1 MSYWFAH
8 RAYLAAKRCA
18 VFKRLQTGNA
28 LKAIFFFWAMFYLG
42 KVFDAYNQ
50 GQLSVVLMYFIGI
63 LSITFLT
70 GLSGQISLGQGAL
83 MAIGGYTCA
92 LGILNLG
99 LNYWQSII
107 FAVLASL
114 IAGWILGVTAARLSG
129 PYLAGTT
136 LVIALAIP
144 SLANR
149 FESVFGGDV
158 GLSVDF
164 GNPPQWLNN
173 LIGEIGF
180 EQWQLFATLP
190 FASIA
195 LYIALNLFKSRTGR
209 SWRAVRDHEIAA
221 SLAGINVQRMKIF
234 TFVVAS
240 GFAGLAG
247 SMYGLRGIVGPS
259 VYPISLSLAL
269 LTGAVL
275 GGLRSIEGAFIGAV
289 VVVFLPDLI
298 EKVTGNWELAPQIG
312 NFLPAMVS
320 SLLLILTVVLN
331 PAGVAGALH
340 HRKSRHK

>member
-1 MSYWFAH
+1 M
-8 RAYLAAKRCA
+8 
-18 VFKRLQTGNA
+18 FKHIQTGNA
-28 LKAIFFFWAMFYLG
+28 LKSVIFFGIIFYLG
-42 KVFDAYNQ
+42 KILDPYNQ
-50 GQLSVVLMYFIGI
+50 GQLSVVLMYFVGI

-83 MAIGGYTCA
+83 MAVGGYTCA
-92 LGILNLG
+92 LVVLNLG

-107 FAVLASL
+107 IAVLASL
-114 IAGWILGVTAARLSG
+114 VAGWILGITAARLSG

-164 GNPPQWLNN
+164 GNPPEWLSSA
-173 LIGEIGF
+173 IGEIGY

-195 LYIALNLFKSRTGR
+195 LYLALNLFKSRTGR

-221 SLAGINVQRMKIF
+221 SLTGVNVQRIKIF

-247 SMYGLRGIVGPS
+247 AMYGLRGIVGPS

-275 GGLRSIEGAFIGAV
+275 GGLRSIGGAFIGAV
-289 VVVFLPDLI
+289 LVVFLPDLI
-298 EKVTGNWELAPQIG
+298 EAISGSWELAPQIS
-312 NFLPAMVS
+312 NYLPAMVAGI
-320 SLLLILTVVLN
+320 LLILTVVLN
-331 PAGVAGALH
+331 PAGVAGGRH
-340 HRKSRHK
+340 HHKSRHK

>member
-1 MSYWFAH
+1 
-8 RAYLAAKRCA
+8 
-18 VFKRLQTGNA
+18 VFKHIQTGNA
-28 LKAIFFFWAMFYLG
+28 LKSIIFFAIIFYLG
-42 KVFDAYNQ
+42 KIFDPYNQ
-50 GQLSVVLMYFIGI
+50 GQLSVVLMYFVGI

-83 MAIGGYTCA
+83 MAVGGYTCA
-92 LGILNLG
+92 LVVLNLG

-107 FAVLASL
+107 IAVLASL
-114 IAGWILGVTAARLSG
+114 VAGWILGITAARLSG

-164 GNPPQWLNN
+164 GNPPEWLSSA
-173 LIGEIGF
+173 IGEIGY

-195 LYIALNLFKSRTGR
+195 LYLALNLFKSRTGR

-221 SLAGINVQRMKIF
+221 SLTGINVQRIKIF

-247 SMYGLRGIVGPS
+247 AMYGLRGIVGPS

-275 GGLRSIEGAFIGAV
+275 GGLRSIGGAFIGAV
-289 VVVFLPDLI
+289 LVVFLPDLI
-298 EKVTGNWELAPQIG
+298 DAISGSWELAPQIS
-312 NFLPAMVS
+312 NYLPAMVAGI
-320 SLLLILTVVLN
+320 LLILTVVLN
-331 PAGVAGALH
+331 PAGVAGGLH
-340 HRKSRHK
+340 HHKSRHK

>member
-1 MSYWFAH
+1 M
-8 RAYLAAKRCA
+8 
-18 VFKRLQTGNA
+18 FKHIQTGNA
-28 LKAIFFFWAMFYLG
+28 LKSIIFFAIIFYLG
-42 KVFDAYNQ
+42 KIFDPYNQ
-50 GQLSVVLMYFIGI
+50 GQLSVVLMYFVGI

-83 MAIGGYTCA
+83 MAVGGYTCA
-92 LGILNLG
+92 LVVLNLG

-107 FAVLASL
+107 IAVLASL
-114 IAGWILGVTAARLSG
+114 VAGWILGITAARLSG

-164 GNPPQWLNN
+164 GNPPEWLSSA
-173 LIGEIGF
+173 IGEIGY

-195 LYIALNLFKSRTGR
+195 LYLALNLFKSRTGR

-221 SLAGINVQRMKIF
+221 SLTGVNVQRIKIF

-247 SMYGLRGIVGPS
+247 ALYGLRGIVGPS

-275 GGLRSIEGAFIGAV
+275 GGLRSIGGAFIGAV
-289 VVVFLPDLI
+289 LVVFLPDLI
-298 EKVTGNWELAPQIG
+298 DAISGSWELAPQIS
-312 NFLPAMVS
+312 NYLPAMVAGI
-320 SLLLILTVVLN
+320 LLILTVVLN
-331 PAGVAGALH
+331 PAGVAGGLH
-340 HRKSRHK
+340 HHKSRHK

>member
-1 MSYWFAH
+1 
-8 RAYLAAKRCA
+8 
-18 VFKRLQTGNA
+18 VFKHIQTGNA
-28 LKAIFFFWAMFYLG
+28 LKSIIFFTIIFYLG
-42 KVFDAYNQ
+42 KIFDPYNQ
-50 GQLSVVLMYFIGI
+50 GQLSVVLMYFVGI

-92 LGILNLG
+92 LVVLNLG

-107 FAVLASL
+107 IAVLASL
-114 IAGWILGVTAARLSG
+114 VAGWILGITAARLSG

-164 GNPPQWLNN
+164 GNPPEWLSSS
-173 LIGEIGF
+173 IGEIGY

-195 LYIALNLFKSRTGR
+195 LYLALNLFKSRTGR

-221 SLAGINVQRMKIF
+221 SLTGINVQRIKIF

-247 SMYGLRGIVGPS
+247 ALYGLRGIVGPS

-275 GGLRSIEGAFIGAV
+275 GGLRSIGGAFIGAV
-289 VVVFLPDLI
+289 LVVFLPDLI
-298 EKVTGNWELAPQIG
+298 EAISGSWELAPQIS
-312 NFLPAMVS
+312 NYLPAMVAGI
-320 SLLLILTVVLN
+320 LLILTVVLN
-331 PAGVAGALH
+331 PAGVAGGLH
-340 HRKSRHK
+340 HHKSRHK

>member
-1 MSYWFAH
+1 M
-8 RAYLAAKRCA
+8 
-18 VFKRLQTGNA
+18 FKRIQTGNA
-28 LKAIFFFWAMFYLG
+28 LKSILFFLVIFYLG
-42 KVFDAYNQ
+42 KVFDPYNQ
-50 GQLSVVLMYFIGI
+50 GQLSVVLMLFIGI

-70 GLSGQISLGQGAL
+70 GLTGQISLGQGAL
-83 MAIGGYTCA
+83 MAVGGYTCA
-92 LGILNLG
+92 LAILNLG
-99 LNYWQSII
+99 LNYWQAII
-107 FAVLASL
+107 FSVLSSL
-114 IAGWILGVTAARLSG
+114 VAGWILGITAARLSG

-158 GLSVDF
+158 GLSIDF
-164 GNPPQWLNN
+164 GNPPEWLVN

-180 EQWQLFATLP
+180 EQWQLLATLP
-190 FASIA
+190 FATIA

-221 SLAGINVQRMKIF
+221 SLSGINVQRMKIF

-247 SMYGLRGIVGPS
+247 AMYGLRGIVGPS
-259 VYPISLSLAL
+259 VYSISLSLTL
-269 LTGAVL
+269 LTGAIL

-289 VVVFLPDLI
+289 LVVFLPDLI

-320 SLLLILTVVLN
+320 SVLLILTVVIN

-340 HRKSRHK
+340 HRKPRHK

>member
-1 MSYWFAH
+1 M
-8 RAYLAAKRCA
+8 
-18 VFKRLQTGNA
+18 FKHLQTGNA
-28 LKAIFFFWAMFYLG
+28 LKSIIFFMIIFYLG
-42 KVFDAYNQ
+42 KILDPYNQ
-50 GQLSVVLMYFIGI
+50 GQLSVVLMYFVGI

-83 MAIGGYTCA
+83 MAVGGYTCA
-92 LGILNLG
+92 LVVLNLG

-107 FAVLASL
+107 IAVLASL
-114 IAGWILGVTAARLSG
+114 VAGWILGITAARLSG

-164 GNPPQWLNN
+164 GNPPEWLSSA
-173 LIGEIGF
+173 IGEIGY

-195 LYIALNLFKSRTGR
+195 LYLALNLFKSRTGR

-221 SLAGINVQRMKIF
+221 SLTGINVQRIKIF

-247 SMYGLRGIVGPS
+247 ALYGLRGIVGPS

-275 GGLRSIEGAFIGAV
+275 GGLRSIGGAFIGAV
-289 VVVFLPDLI
+289 LVVFLPDLI
-298 EKVTGNWELAPQIG
+298 EAISGSWELAPQIS
-312 NFLPAMVS
+312 NYLPAMVAGI
-320 SLLLILTVVLN
+320 LLILTVVLN
-331 PAGVAGALH
+331 PAGVAGGLH
-340 HRKSRHK
+340 QHKSRHK

>member
-1 MSYWFAH
+1 
-8 RAYLAAKRCA
+8 
-18 VFKRLQTGNA
+18 
-28 LKAIFFFWAMFYLG
+28 MF
-42 KVFDAYNQ
+42 
-50 GQLSVVLMYFIGI
+50 FIGI

-83 MAIGGYTCA
+83 MAVGGYACA
-92 LGILNLG
+92 LGVLNFG
-99 LNYWQSII
+99 FNYWQSII

-114 IAGWILGVTAARLSG
+114 VAGWILGITAARLSG

-149 FESVFGGDV
+149 FESIFGGDV
-158 GLSVDF
+158 GPSVDF
-164 GNPPQWLNN
+164 GNPPNWLVKI
-173 LIGEIGF
+173 IGDVGF

-190 FASIA
+190 FAAIA
-195 LYIALNLFKSRTGR
+195 LYLALNLFKSRTGR

-234 TFVVAS
+234 TFVIAS

-247 SMYGLRGIVGPS
+247 AMYGLRGIVGPS
-259 VYPISLSLAL
+259 VYPISLSLSL

-275 GGLRSIEGAFIGAV
+275 GGLRSIEGAFIGSV
-289 VVVFLPDLI
+289 IVVFLPDLI
-298 EKVTGNWELAPQIG
+298 EKITGGWNLAPQIG

-320 SLLLILTVVLN
+320 GALLILTVVLN

-340 HRKSRHK
+340 HRKHRRK

>member
-1 MSYWFAH
+1 M
-8 RAYLAAKRCA
+8 
-18 VFKRLQTGNA
+18 
-28 LKAIFFFWAMFYLG
+28 M
-42 KVFDAYNQ
+42 
-50 GQLSVVLMYFIGI
+50 FIGI

-83 MAIGGYTCA
+83 MAVGGYACA
-92 LGILNLG
+92 LGVLNLG
-99 LNYWQSII
+99 FNYWQAII

-114 IAGWILGVTAARLSG
+114 VAGWILGITAARLSG

-144 SLANR
+144 SLATR

-164 GNPPQWLNN
+164 GNPPAWLVSAV
-173 LIGEIGF
+173 GEIGF
-180 EQWQLFATLP
+180 EQWQLLATLP

-195 LYIALNLFKSRTGR
+195 LYVALNLIKSRTGR

-221 SLAGINVQRMKIF
+221 SLTGVNLQRMKIF

-247 SMYGLRGIVGPS
+247 AMYGLRGIVGPS

-275 GGLRSIEGAFIGAV
+275 GGLRSVEGAFIGAV
-289 VVVFLPDLI
+289 IVVFLPDLI
-298 EKVTGNWELAPQIG
+298 DKVTGSWELAPQIG
-312 NFLPAMVS
+312 NYLPAMVS
-320 SLLLILTVVLN
+320 SALLVLTVVLN

-340 HRKSRHK
+340 LRKRHHK

>member
-1 MSYWFAH
+1 M
-8 RAYLAAKRCA
+8 
-18 VFKRLQTGNA
+18 FKHIQTGNA
-28 LKAIFFFWAMFYLG
+28 LKSIIFFMIIFYLG
-42 KVFDAYNQ
+42 KIFDPYNQ
-50 GQLSVVLMYFIGI
+50 GQLSVVLMYFVGI

-83 MAIGGYTCA
+83 MAVGGYTCA
-92 LGILNLG
+92 LVVLNLG

-107 FAVLASL
+107 IAVLASL
-114 IAGWILGVTAARLSG
+114 VAGWILGITAARLSG

-164 GNPPQWLNN
+164 GNPPEWLSSA
-173 LIGEIGF
+173 IGEIGY

-195 LYIALNLFKSRTGR
+195 LYLALNLFKSRTGR

-221 SLAGINVQRMKIF
+221 SLTGINVQRIKIF

-247 SMYGLRGIVGPS
+247 AMYGLRGIVGPS

-275 GGLRSIEGAFIGAV
+275 GGLRSIGGAFIGAV
-289 VVVFLPDLI
+289 LVVFLPDLI
-298 EKVTGNWELAPQIG
+298 EAISGSWELAPQIS
-312 NFLPAMVS
+312 NYLPAMVAGI
-320 SLLLILTVVLN
+320 LLILTVVLN
-331 PAGVAGALH
+331 PAGVAGGLH
-340 HRKSRHK
+340 HHKSRHK

>member
-1 MSYWFAH
+1 
-8 RAYLAAKRCA
+8 
-18 VFKRLQTGNA
+18 VFKHIQTGNA
-28 LKAIFFFWAMFYLG
+28 LKSIIFFAIIFYLG
-42 KVFDAYNQ
+42 KIFDPYNQ
-50 GQLSVVLMYFIGI
+50 GQLSVVLMYFVGI

-83 MAIGGYTCA
+83 MAVGGYTCA
-92 LGILNLG
+92 LVVLNLG

-107 FAVLASL
+107 IAVFASL
-114 IAGWILGVTAARLSG
+114 VAGWILGITAARLSG

-164 GNPPQWLNN
+164 GNPPEWLSSA
-173 LIGEIGF
+173 IGEIGY

-195 LYIALNLFKSRTGR
+195 LYLALNLFKSRTGR

-221 SLAGINVQRMKIF
+221 SLTGVNVQRIKIF
-234 TFVVAS
+234 TFAS

-247 SMYGLRGIVGPS
+247 ALYGLRGIVGPS

-275 GGLRSIEGAFIGAV
+275 GGLRSIGGAFIGAV
-289 VVVFLPDLI
+289 LVVFLPDLI
-298 EKVTGNWELAPQIG
+298 EAISGSWELAPQIS
-312 NFLPAMVS
+312 NYLPAMVAGI
-320 SLLLILTVVLN
+320 LLILTVVLN
-331 PAGVAGALH
+331 PAGVAGGLH
-340 HRKSRHK
+340 HHKSRHK

>member
-1 MSYWFAH
+1 M
-8 RAYLAAKRCA
+8 
-18 VFKRLQTGNA
+18 
-28 LKAIFFFWAMFYLG
+28 IIFYLG
-42 KVFDAYNQ
+42 KIFDPYNQ
-50 GQLSVVLMYFIGI
+50 GQLSVVLMYFVGI

-83 MAIGGYTCA
+83 MAVGGYTCA
-92 LGILNLG
+92 LVVLNLG

-107 FAVLASL
+107 IAVLASL
-114 IAGWILGVTAARLSG
+114 VAGWILGITAARLSG

-164 GNPPQWLNN
+164 GNPPEWLSSA
-173 LIGEIGF
+173 IGEIGY

-195 LYIALNLFKSRTGR
+195 LYLALNLFKSRTGR

-221 SLAGINVQRMKIF
+221 SLTGVNVQRIKIF

-247 SMYGLRGIVGPS
+247 ALYGLRGIVGPS

-275 GGLRSIEGAFIGAV
+275 GGLRSIGGAFIGAV
-289 VVVFLPDLI
+289 LVVFLPDLI
-298 EKVTGNWELAPQIG
+298 DAISGSWELAPQIS
-312 NFLPAMVS
+312 NYLPAMVAGI
-320 SLLLILTVVLN
+320 LLILTVVLN
-331 PAGVAGALH
+331 PAGVAGGLH
-340 HRKSRHK
+340 HHKSRHK

>member
-1 MSYWFAH
+1 M
-8 RAYLAAKRCA
+8 
-18 VFKRLQTGNA
+18 FKRIQTGNA
-28 LKAIFFFWAMFYLG
+28 LKSILFFWVIFYLG
-42 KVFDAYNQ
+42 KVFDPYNQ
-50 GQLSVVLMYFIGI
+50 GQLSVVLMMFIGI

-83 MAIGGYTCA
+83 MAVGGYACA
-92 LGILNLG
+92 LGVLNLG
-99 LNYWQSII
+99 FNYWQAII

-114 IAGWILGVTAARLSG
+114 VAGWILGITAARLSG

-144 SLANR
+144 SLATR

-164 GNPPQWLNN
+164 GNPPAWLVSAV
-173 LIGEIGF
+173 GEIGF
-180 EQWQLFATLP
+180 EQWQLLATLP

-195 LYIALNLFKSRTGR
+195 LYVALNLIKSRTGR

-221 SLAGINVQRMKIF
+221 SLTGVNLQRMKIF

-247 SMYGLRGIVGPS
+247 AMYGLRGIVGPS

-275 GGLRSIEGAFIGAV
+275 GGLRSVEGAFIGAV
-289 VVVFLPDLI
+289 IVVFLPDLI
-298 EKVTGNWELAPQIG
+298 DKVTGSWELAPQIG
-312 NFLPAMVS
+312 NYLPAMVS
-320 SLLLILTVVLN
+320 SALLVLTVVLN

-340 HRKSRHK
+340 HRKRHHK

>member
-1 MSYWFAH
+1 M
-8 RAYLAAKRCA
+8 
-18 VFKRLQTGNA
+18 FKQIQLGN
-28 LKAIFFFWAMFYLG
+28 LIKTAIFFWVLFYLG
-42 KVFDAYNQ
+42 KVFDPYNQ

-83 MAIGGYTCA
+83 MAVGGYACA
-92 LGILNLG
+92 IAVLNLG

-107 FAVLASL
+107 LAVVISL
-114 IAGWILGVTAARLSG
+114 LAGWILGIAAARLSG

-144 SLANR
+144 TLANR
-149 FESVFGGDV
+149 YESVFGGDV
-158 GLSVDF
+158 GLNVDF
-164 GNPPQWLNN
+164 GNPPQWLINS
-173 LIGEIGF
+173 IGEIGF
-180 EQWQLFATLP
+180 EQWQLLATLP

-195 LYIALNLFKSRTGR
+195 LYLALNLFKSRTCR

-221 SLAGINVQRMKIF
+221 SLSGINVQRMKIF

-247 SMYGLRGIVGPS
+247 AMYGLRGIVGPS
-259 VYPISLSLAL
+259 VYPVSLSLTL

-275 GGLRSIEGAFIGAV
+275 GGLRSISGAFIGSIL
-289 VVVFLPDLI
+289 VVFLPDLI
-298 EKVTGNWELAPQIG
+298 EKITGSWELAPQIG
-312 NFLPAMVS
+312 NFLPALVS
-320 SLLLILTVVLN
+320 GILLILTVVLN

-340 HRKSRHK
+340 NHKPRHK

>member
-1 MSYWFAH
+1 
-8 RAYLAAKRCA
+8 
-18 VFKRLQTGNA
+18 VFKHLQTGNA
-28 LKAIFFFWAMFYLG
+28 LKTVIFFTIIFYLG
-42 KVFDAYNQ
+42 KILDPYNQ
-50 GQLSVVLMYFIGI
+50 GQLSVVLMYFVGI

-83 MAIGGYTCA
+83 MAVGGYTCA
-92 LGILNLG
+92 LVVLNLG

-107 FAVLASL
+107 IAVLASL
-114 IAGWILGVTAARLSG
+114 VAGWILGITAARLSG

-164 GNPPQWLNN
+164 GNPPEWLSSVV
-173 LIGEIGF
+173 GEIGY

-195 LYIALNLFKSRTGR
+195 LYLALNLFKSRTGR

-221 SLAGINVQRMKIF
+221 SLTGVNVQRIKIF

-247 SMYGLRGIVGPS
+247 ALYGLRGIVGPS

-275 GGLRSIEGAFIGAV
+275 GGLRSIGGAFIGAV
-289 VVVFLPDLI
+289 LVVFLPDLI
-298 EKVTGNWELAPQIG
+298 EAISGSWELAPQIS
-312 NFLPAMVS
+312 NYLPAMVAGI
-320 SLLLILTVVLN
+320 LLILTVVLN
-331 PAGVAGALH
+331 PAGVAGGLH
-340 HRKSRHK
+340 HHKSRHK

>member
-1 MSYWFAH
+1 M
-8 RAYLAAKRCA
+8 
-18 VFKRLQTGNA
+18 FKHIQTGNA
-28 LKAIFFFWAMFYLG
+28 LKSVIFFGIIFYLG
-42 KVFDAYNQ
+42 KILDPYNQ
-50 GQLSVVLMYFIGI
+50 GQLSVVLMYFVGI

-83 MAIGGYTCA
+83 MAVGGYTCA
-92 LGILNLG
+92 LVVLNLG

-107 FAVLASL
+107 IAVLASL
-114 IAGWILGVTAARLSG
+114 VAGWILGITAARLSG

-164 GNPPQWLNN
+164 GNPPEWLSSA
-173 LIGEIGF
+173 IGEIGY

-195 LYIALNLFKSRTGR
+195 LYLALNLFKSRTGR

-221 SLAGINVQRMKIF
+221 SLTGINVQRIKIF

-247 SMYGLRGIVGPS
+247 AMYGLRGIVGPS

-275 GGLRSIEGAFIGAV
+275 GGLRSIGGAFIGAV
-289 VVVFLPDLI
+289 LVVFLPDLI
-298 EKVTGNWELAPQIG
+298 EAISGSWELAPQIS
-312 NFLPAMVS
+312 NYLPAMVAGI
-320 SLLLILTVVLN
+320 LLILTVVLN

-340 HRKSRHK
+340 HKKPRHK

>member
-1 MSYWFAH
+1 
-8 RAYLAAKRCA
+8 
-18 VFKRLQTGNA
+18 VFKHIQTGNA
-28 LKAIFFFWAMFYLG
+28 LKSVIFFTIIFYLG
-42 KVFDAYNQ
+42 KILDPYNQ

-83 MAIGGYTCA
+83 MAVGGYTCA
-92 LGILNLG
+92 LVVLNLG

-107 FAVLASL
+107 IAVLASL
-114 IAGWILGVTAARLSG
+114 LAGWILGITAARLSG

-164 GNPPQWLNN
+164 GNPPEWLSSA
-173 LIGEIGF
+173 IGEIGY

-195 LYIALNLFKSRTGR
+195 LYLALNLFKSRTGR

-221 SLAGINVQRMKIF
+221 SLTGVNVQRIKIF

-247 SMYGLRGIVGPS
+247 ALYGLRGIVGPS

-275 GGLRSIEGAFIGAV
+275 GGLRSIGGAFIGAV
-289 VVVFLPDLI
+289 LVVFLPDLI
-298 EKVTGNWELAPQIG
+298 EAISGSWELAPQIG
-312 NFLPAMVS
+312 NYLPAMVAGI
-320 SLLLILTVVLN
+320 LLILTVVLN

-340 HRKSRHK
+340 HHKPRHK

>member
-1 MSYWFAH
+1 M
-8 RAYLAAKRCA
+8 
-18 VFKRLQTGNA
+18 FKQIQTGNA
-28 LKAIFFFWAMFYLG
+28 IKSIIFFAIIFYLG
-42 KVFDAYNQ
+42 KVFDPYNQ
-50 GQLSVVLMYFIGI
+50 GQLSVVLIYFVGI

-92 LGILNLG
+92 LVILNLG
-99 LNYWQSII
+99 FNFWQSII
-107 FAVLASL
+107 LAVLASL
-114 IAGWILGVTAARLSG
+114 VAGWILGITAARLSG

-164 GNPPQWLNN
+164 GNPPEWLSSA
-173 LIGEIGF
+173 IGEIGY

-195 LYIALNLFKSRTGR
+195 LYLALNLFKSRTGR

-221 SLAGINVQRMKIF
+221 SLTGVNVQRIKIF

-247 SMYGLRGIVGPS
+247 AMYGLRGIVGPS

-275 GGLRSIEGAFIGAV
+275 GGLRSIGGAFIGAV
-289 VVVFLPDLI
+289 LVVFLPDLI
-298 EKVTGNWELAPQIG
+298 EAISGSWELAPQIS
-312 NFLPAMVS
+312 NYLPAMVAGI
-320 SLLLILTVVLN
+320 LLILTVVLN
-331 PAGVAGALH
+331 PAGVAGGLH
-340 HRKSRHK
+340 HHKSRHK

>member
-1 MSYWFAH
+1 M
-8 RAYLAAKRCA
+8 
-18 VFKRLQTGNA
+18 FKHIQTGNA
-28 LKAIFFFWAMFYLG
+28 LKSIIFFTIIFYLG
-42 KVFDAYNQ
+42 KILDPYNQ
-50 GQLSVVLMYFIGI
+50 GQLSVVLMYFVGI

-83 MAIGGYTCA
+83 MAVGGYTCA
-92 LGILNLG
+92 LVVLNLG

-107 FAVLASL
+107 IAVLASL
-114 IAGWILGVTAARLSG
+114 VAGWILGITAARLSG

-164 GNPPQWLNN
+164 GNPPEWLSSA
-173 LIGEIGF
+173 IGEIGY

-195 LYIALNLFKSRTGR
+195 LYLALNLFKSRTGR

-221 SLAGINVQRMKIF
+221 SLTGINVQRIKIF

-247 SMYGLRGIVGPS
+247 AMYGLRGIVGPS

-275 GGLRSIEGAFIGAV
+275 GGLRSIGGAFIGAV
-289 VVVFLPDLI
+289 LVVFLPDLI
-298 EKVTGNWELAPQIG
+298 EAISGSWELAPQIS
-312 NFLPAMVS
+312 NYLPAMVAS
-320 SLLLILTVVLN
+320 ILLILTVVLN
-331 PAGVAGALH
+331 PAGVAGGLH
-340 HRKSRHK
+340 HHKSRHK

>member
-1 MSYWFAH
+1 M
-8 RAYLAAKRCA
+8 
-18 VFKRLQTGNA
+18 FKHIQTGNA
-28 LKAIFFFWAMFYLG
+28 LKSIIFFTIIFYLG
-42 KVFDAYNQ
+42 KILDPYNQ
-50 GQLSVVLMYFIGI
+50 GQLSVVLMYFVGI

-83 MAIGGYTCA
+83 MAVGGYTCA
-92 LGILNLG
+92 LVVLNLG

-107 FAVLASL
+107 IAVLASL
-114 IAGWILGVTAARLSG
+114 VAGWILGITAARLSG

-164 GNPPQWLNN
+164 GNPPEWLSSA
-173 LIGEIGF
+173 IGEIGY

-195 LYIALNLFKSRTGR
+195 LYLALNLFKSRTGR

-221 SLAGINVQRMKIF
+221 SLTGVNVQRIKIF

-247 SMYGLRGIVGPS
+247 AMYGLRGIVGPS

-275 GGLRSIEGAFIGAV
+275 GGLRSIGGAFIGAV
-289 VVVFLPDLI
+289 LVVFLPDLI
-298 EKVTGNWELAPQIG
+298 EAISGSWELAPQIS
-312 NFLPAMVS
+312 NYLPAMVAGI
-320 SLLLILTVVLN
+320 LLILTVVLN
-331 PAGVAGALH
+331 PAGVAGGLH
-340 HRKSRHK
+340 HHKSRHK

>member
-1 MSYWFAH
+1 
-8 RAYLAAKRCA
+8 
-18 VFKRLQTGNA
+18 VFKHIQTGNA
-28 LKAIFFFWAMFYLG
+28 LKSIIFFAIIFYLG
-42 KVFDAYNQ
+42 KILDPYNQ
-50 GQLSVVLMYFIGI
+50 GQLSVVLMYFVGI

-83 MAIGGYTCA
+83 MAVGGYTCA
-92 LGILNLG
+92 LVVLNLG

-107 FAVLASL
+107 IAVLASL
-114 IAGWILGVTAARLSG
+114 VAGWILGITAARLSG

-164 GNPPQWLNN
+164 GNPPEWLSSVV
-173 LIGEIGF
+173 GEIGY

-195 LYIALNLFKSRTGR
+195 LYLALNLFKSRTGR

-221 SLAGINVQRMKIF
+221 SLTGVNVQRIKIF

-247 SMYGLRGIVGPS
+247 ALYGLRGIVGPS

-275 GGLRSIEGAFIGAV
+275 GGLRSIGGAFIGAV
-289 VVVFLPDLI
+289 LVVFLPDLI
-298 EKVTGNWELAPQIG
+298 EAISGSWELTPQIS
-312 NFLPAMVS
+312 NYLPAMVAGI
-320 SLLLILTVVLN
+320 LLILTVVLN
-331 PAGVAGALH
+331 PAGVAGGLH
-340 HRKSRHK
+340 QHKSRHK

>member
-1 MSYWFAH
+1 
-8 RAYLAAKRCA
+8 
-18 VFKRLQTGNA
+18 VFKHLQTGNA
-28 LKAIFFFWAMFYLG
+28 LKTVIFFTIIFYLG
-42 KVFDAYNQ
+42 KILDPYNQ
-50 GQLSVVLMYFIGI
+50 GQLSVVLMYFVGI

-83 MAIGGYTCA
+83 MAVGGYTSA
-92 LGILNLG
+92 LIVLNLG

-107 FAVLASL
+107 IAVLASL
-114 IAGWILGVTAARLSG
+114 VAGWILGITAARLSG

-164 GNPPQWLNN
+164 GNPPEWLSSA
-173 LIGEIGF
+173 IGEIGY

-195 LYIALNLFKSRTGR
+195 LYLALNLFKSRTGR

-221 SLAGINVQRMKIF
+221 SLTGVNVQRIKIF

-247 SMYGLRGIVGPS
+247 ALYGLRGIVGPS

-275 GGLRSIEGAFIGAV
+275 GGLRSIGGAFIGAV
-289 VVVFLPDLI
+289 LVVFLPDLI
-298 EKVTGNWELAPQIG
+298 EAISGSWELAPQIS
-312 NFLPAMVS
+312 NYLPAMVAGI
-320 SLLLILTVVLN
+320 LLILTVVLN
-331 PAGVAGALH
+331 PAGVAGGLH
-340 HRKSRHK
+340 QHKSRHK

>member
-1 MSYWFAH
+1 M
-8 RAYLAAKRCA
+8 
-18 VFKRLQTGNA
+18 FKHIQTGNA
-28 LKAIFFFWAMFYLG
+28 LKSIIFFTIIFYLG
-42 KVFDAYNQ
+42 KILDPYNQ
-50 GQLSVVLMYFIGI
+50 GQLSVVLMYFVGI

-92 LGILNLG
+92 LVVLNLG

-107 FAVLASL
+107 IAVLASL
-114 IAGWILGVTAARLSG
+114 VAGWILGITAARLSG

-164 GNPPQWLNN
+164 GNPPEWLSSA
-173 LIGEIGF
+173 IGEIGY

-195 LYIALNLFKSRTGR
+195 LYLALNLFKSRTGR

-221 SLAGINVQRMKIF
+221 SLTGVNVQRIKIF

-247 SMYGLRGIVGPS
+247 ALYGLRGIVGPS

-275 GGLRSIEGAFIGAV
+275 GGLRSIGGAFIGAV
-289 VVVFLPDLI
+289 LVVFLPDLI
-298 EKVTGNWELAPQIG
+298 EAISGSWELAPQIS
-312 NFLPAMVS
+312 NYLPAMVAGI
-320 SLLLILTVVLN
+320 LLILTVVLN
-331 PAGVAGALH
+331 PAGVAGGLH
-340 HRKSRHK
+340 HHKSRHK

>member
-1 MSYWFAH
+1 M
-8 RAYLAAKRCA
+8 
-18 VFKRLQTGNA
+18 FKHIQTGNA
-28 LKAIFFFWAMFYLG
+28 LKSAIFFGIIFYLG
-42 KVFDAYNQ
+42 KILDPYNQ
-50 GQLSVVLMYFIGI
+50 GQLSVVLMYFVGI

-83 MAIGGYTCA
+83 MAVGGYTCA
-92 LGILNLG
+92 LVVLNLG

-107 FAVLASL
+107 IAVLASL
-114 IAGWILGVTAARLSG
+114 VAGWILGITAARLSG

-164 GNPPQWLNN
+164 GNPPEWLSSA
-173 LIGEIGF
+173 IGEIGY

-195 LYIALNLFKSRTGR
+195 LYLALNLFKSRTGR

-221 SLAGINVQRMKIF
+221 SLTGINVQRIKIF

-247 SMYGLRGIVGPS
+247 AMYGLRGIVGPS

-275 GGLRSIEGAFIGAV
+275 GGLRSIGGAFIGAV
-289 VVVFLPDLI
+289 LVVFLPDLI
-298 EKVTGNWELAPQIG
+298 EAISGSWELAPQIS
-312 NFLPAMVS
+312 NYLPAMVAGI
-320 SLLLILTVVLN
+320 LLILTVVLN
-331 PAGVAGALH
+331 PAGVAGGLH
-340 HRKSRHK
+340 HHKSRHK

>member
-1 MSYWFAH
+1 M
-8 RAYLAAKRCA
+8 
-18 VFKRLQTGNA
+18 
-28 LKAIFFFWAMFYLG
+28 M
-42 KVFDAYNQ
+42 
-50 GQLSVVLMYFIGI
+50 FIGI

-83 MAIGGYTCA
+83 MAVGGYACA
-92 LGILNLG
+92 LGVLNFG
-99 LNYWQSII
+99 FNYWQAII

-114 IAGWILGVTAARLSG
+114 VAGWILGITAARLSG

-144 SLANR
+144 SLATR

-164 GNPPQWLNN
+164 GNPPAWLVSAM
-173 LIGEIGF
+173 GEIGF
-180 EQWQLFATLP
+180 EQWQLLATLP

-195 LYIALNLFKSRTGR
+195 LYVALNLIKSRTGR

-221 SLAGINVQRMKIF
+221 SLTGVNLQRMKIF

-247 SMYGLRGIVGPS
+247 AMYGLRGIVGPS

-275 GGLRSIEGAFIGAV
+275 GGLRSVEGAFIGAV
-289 VVVFLPDLI
+289 IVVFLPDLI
-298 EKVTGNWELAPQIG
+298 DKVTGSWELAPQIG
-312 NFLPAMVS
+312 NYLPAMVS
-320 SLLLILTVVLN
+320 SALLVLTVVLN

-340 HRKSRHK
+340 LRKRHHK

>member
-1 MSYWFAH
+1 M
-8 RAYLAAKRCA
+8 
-18 VFKRLQTGNA
+18 FKHIQTGNA
-28 LKAIFFFWAMFYLG
+28 LKSIIFFMIIFYLG
-42 KVFDAYNQ
+42 KIFDPYNQ
-50 GQLSVVLMYFIGI
+50 GQLSVVLMYFVGI

-83 MAIGGYTCA
+83 MAVGGYTCA
-92 LGILNLG
+92 LVVLNLG

-107 FAVLASL
+107 IAVLASL
-114 IAGWILGVTAARLSG
+114 VAGWILGITAARLSG

-164 GNPPQWLNN
+164 GNPPEWLSSA
-173 LIGEIGF
+173 IGEIGY

-195 LYIALNLFKSRTGR
+195 LYLALNLFKSRTGR

-221 SLAGINVQRMKIF
+221 SLTGINVQRIKIF

-247 SMYGLRGIVGPS
+247 AMYGLRGIVGPS

-275 GGLRSIEGAFIGAV
+275 GGLRSIGGAFIGAV
-289 VVVFLPDLI
+289 LVVFLPDLI
-298 EKVTGNWELAPQIG
+298 EAISGSWELAPQIS
-312 NFLPAMVS
+312 NYLPAMVAGI
-320 SLLLILTVVLN
+320 LLILTVVLN
-331 PAGVAGALH
+331 PAGVAGGLH
-340 HRKSRHK
+340 QHKSRHK

>member
-1 MSYWFAH
+1 M
-8 RAYLAAKRCA
+8 L
-18 VFKRLQTGNA
+18 
-28 LKAIFFFWAMFYLG
+28 FYLG
-42 KVFDAYNQ
+42 KVFDPYNQ

-83 MAIGGYTCA
+83 MAVGGYACA
-92 LGILNLG
+92 IAVLNLG

-107 FAVLASL
+107 LAVVISL
-114 IAGWILGVTAARLSG
+114 LAGWILGIAAARLSG

-144 SLANR
+144 TLANR
-149 FESVFGGDV
+149 YESVFGGDV
-158 GLSVDF
+158 GLNVDF
-164 GNPPQWLNN
+164 GNPPQWLINVM
-173 LIGEIGF
+173 GEIGF
-180 EQWQLFATLP
+180 EQWQLLATLP

-195 LYIALNLFKSRTGR
+195 LYLALNLFKSRTGR

-221 SLAGINVQRMKIF
+221 SLSGINVQRMKIF

-247 SMYGLRGIVGPS
+247 AMYGLRGIVGPS
-259 VYPISLSLAL
+259 VYPVSLSLTL

-275 GGLRSIEGAFIGAV
+275 GGLRSISGAFIGSIL
-289 VVVFLPDLI
+289 VVFLPDLI
-298 EKVTGNWELAPQIG
+298 EKITGSWELAPQIG
-312 NFLPAMVS
+312 NFLPALVS
-320 SLLLILTVVLN
+320 GILLILTVVLN

-340 HRKSRHK
+340 HHKPRHK

>member
-1 MSYWFAH
+1 
-8 RAYLAAKRCA
+8 
-18 VFKRLQTGNA
+18 VFKHLQTGNA
-28 LKAIFFFWAMFYLG
+28 LKTVIFFTIIFYLG
-42 KVFDAYNQ
+42 KILDPYNQ
-50 GQLSVVLMYFIGI
+50 GQLSVVLMYFVGI

-83 MAIGGYTCA
+83 MAVGGYTCA
-92 LGILNLG
+92 LVVLNLG

-107 FAVLASL
+107 IAVLASL
-114 IAGWILGVTAARLSG
+114 VAGWILGITAARLSG

-164 GNPPQWLNN
+164 GNPPEWLSSAV
-173 LIGEIGF
+173 GEIGY

-195 LYIALNLFKSRTGR
+195 LYLALNLFKSRTGR

-221 SLAGINVQRMKIF
+221 SLTGVNVQRIKIF

-247 SMYGLRGIVGPS
+247 ALYGLRGIVGPS

-275 GGLRSIEGAFIGAV
+275 GGLRSIGGAFIGAV
-289 VVVFLPDLI
+289 LVVFLPDLI
-298 EKVTGNWELAPQIG
+298 EAISGSWELAPQIS
-312 NFLPAMVS
+312 NYLPAMVAGI
-320 SLLLILTVVLN
+320 LLILTVVLN
-331 PAGVAGALH
+331 PAGVAGGLH
-340 HRKSRHK
+340 HHKSRHK

>member
-1 MSYWFAH
+1 M
-8 RAYLAAKRCA
+8 
-18 VFKRLQTGNA
+18 FKRIQAGNII
-28 LKAIFFFWAMFYLG
+28 KTVVFFAIIFYLG
-42 KVFDAYNQ
+42 KVFDPYNQ

-83 MAIGGYTCA
+83 MAVGGYTCA

-107 FAVLASL
+107 FSVLASL
-114 IAGWILGVTAARLSG
+114 IAGWILGITAARLSG

-158 GLSVDF
+158 GLNVEF
-164 GNPPQWLNN
+164 GVPPQWLIK

-195 LYIALNLFKSRTGR
+195 LYFALNLFK
-209 SWRAVRDHEIAA
+209 
-221 SLAGINVQRMKIF
+221 
-234 TFVVAS
+234 
-240 GFAGLAG
+240 
-247 SMYGLRGIVGPS
+247 
-259 VYPISLSLAL
+259 
-269 LTGAVL
+269 
-275 GGLRSIEGAFIGAV
+275 
-289 VVVFLPDLI
+289 
-298 EKVTGNWELAPQIG
+298 
-312 NFLPAMVS
+312 
-320 SLLLILTVVLN
+320 
-331 PAGVAGALH
+331 
-340 HRKSRHK
+340 